1 MPEILERRP
10 SAALSTLPGAAVL
23 LRTRRLL
30 IGALIAAFAYTA
42 LGVGS
47 RSYCPG
53 GFTGNGGFLDASGQP
68 TDVAP
73 QCLTLTLQPGG
84 IVYAAITI
92 IVLAAITRVL
102 RSAASEAAAMRT
114 LDRAAVAIIIVVVAW
129 TLVTQ
134 VSFFTIPL
142 DGWDGTEPF
151 FFPFVFGNVHVE
163 VTPLSN
169 G

>member
-1 MPEILERRP
+1 MPDTLERRP

-23 LRTRRLL
+23 HRTRRLL
-30 IGALIAAFAYTA
+30 TAALIAAFAYAT
-42 LGVGS
+42 LGLGS

-53 GFTGNGGFLDASGQP
+53 GFTGDGGFLDAAGRP

-73 QCLTLTLQPGG
+73 QCITLTLQPSG
-84 IVYAAITI
+84 IVYAAIAI

-102 RSAASEAAAMRT
+102 RSAATEAAAMRT
-114 LDRAAVAIIIVVVAW
+114 LDRATFAIIIVVVVW

-134 VSFFTIPL
+134 VSFFSIPL

-151 FFPFVFGNVHVE
+151 VFPFAFGNVHVE
-163 VTPLSN
+163 VSPLPN